1 MKQFNLE
8 TQAWEEEGE
17 EGAVS
22 SLELLQAIYRDC
34 KQPLSVRMRAATV
47 TLPFEVPKLSAVA
60 VMNGDDFG
68 SRLDAA
74 IARGHGE
81 MKVIEHRAGE
91 VVEHDPS
98 ELER

>member
-1 MKQFNLE
+1 MSKLIFQDPE
-8 TQAWEEEGE
+8 DEERKDDV
-17 EGAVS
+17 ATALDYIQDV
-22 SLELLQAIYRDC
+22 YRGRRVPD
-34 KQPLSVRMRAATV
+34 PWRMRAAMAA
-47 TLPFEVPKLSAVA
+47 LPFEVPKLSAVA

-81 MKVIEHRAGE
+81 MKVIEHRPE
-91 VVEHDPS
+91 VVEHDPE